1 MIFAVRTLIV
11 LVLTGSVVV
20 GAGAE
25 QSSLR
30 QYVATW
36 APTYRAF
43 EQSYVRAFRPCLT
56 GAATKSCADGQQ
68 RAAAAATKT
77 SILLHGSDP
86 PPALTKDMAQLE
98 RDLRAAARTL
108 SASAVAARAGNTSP
122 KVWCSA
128 EQGPCTI
135 VMIDMGN
142 AINDINFTA
151 NVNLP
156 VPG

>member
-1 MIFAVRTLIV
+1 MTFTARILIV
-11 LVLTGSVVV
+11 LVLTGCAAAD
-20 GAGAE
+20 AGAE
-25 QSSLR
+25 QNSLR

-36 APTYRAF
+36 APAYRAF

-77 SILLHGSDP
+77 AAVLHGSAAP
-86 PPALTKDMAQLE
+86 AALTKDMAQLE

-108 SASAVAARAGNTSP
+108 GASAAAARTGNTSP
-122 KVWCSA
+122 HVWCSA
-128 EQGPCTI
+128 EQGPCTV

-151 NVNLP
+151 NVDLP
-156 VPG
+156 LPG

>member
-1 MIFAVRTLIV
+1 MTFAIRTLIL
-11 LVLTGSVVV
+11 LVLTGGVVA

-25 QSSLR
+25 QSSLQ
-30 QYVATW
+30 QYVASW

-68 RAAAAATKT
+68 RAAAAATRT
-77 SILLHGSDP
+77 SAVLHGSDP
-86 PPALTKDMAQLE
+86 PAALTRDMAKLE
-98 RDLRAAARTL
+98 RNLRAAARTL
-108 SASAVAARAGNTSP
+108 SASAAAARAGNTSP
-122 KVWCSA
+122 RVWCSA
-128 EQGPCTI
+128 EQGPCTV

-151 NVNLP
+151 NVDLP
-156 VPG
+156 LPR

>member
-1 MIFAVRTLIV
+1 MSFAVRMLV
-11 LVLTGSVVV
+11 LVVVTGC
-20 GAGAE
+20 AAAAAAAE

-30 QYVATW
+30 QYVASW
-36 APTYRAF
+36 APAYRTF
-43 EQSYVRAFRPCLT
+43 EQSYVHAFRPCLT
-56 GAATKSCADGQQ
+56 GAATKRCADGQQ

-77 SILLHGSDP
+77 AAVLNASDP
-86 PPALTKDMAQLE
+86 PAALTKDMAQLE

-108 SASAVAARAGNTSP
+108 AASAAAARTGNTSP

-128 EQGPCTI
+128 EQGPCTV

-151 NVNLP
+151 NVDLP
-156 VPG
+156 LPG